1 MNRMPALLLAAGVI
15 FATPAAAQDIR
26 PPDNSSFDL
35 DPNTQGS
42 EAWRGTVAERDRQA
56 IEGARETGDTVIA
69 AQIGEVAEPA
79 AEAQE
84 TSGESATDARPETGY
99 AHQEAPP
106 VIHAPSDVLD
116 PTYPGAAPGQDLS
129 DLLGVL
135 IEEWSREPE
144 IVALSY
150 DAAAAS
156 PAEEEPPLAA
166 PDPPALTLA
175 VEAGRPL
182 YARTLYEVT
191 SDFPGPVLIEIL
203 EPPLNGAVATGAFS
217 QVRDSLVLRLTRL
230 EIDGVSVAVD
240 GWAVGL
246 DCACFGIEGEVDRH
260 WFDRV
265 IMPAAIAFVEG
276 WARAIARPETTVN
289 IDGGLIVQSTAAA
302 TSKDR
307 IYEGIAAATGPAA
320 AVLTEDAPRAM
331 TVSIPRNTELA
342 VTFAAAPLI
351 AGIPPEGD
359 AVP

>member
-1 MNRMPALLLAAGVI
+1 MVK
-15 FATPAAAQDIR
+15 
-26 PPDNSSFDL
+26 
-35 DPNTQGS
+35 
-42 EAWRGTVAERDRQA
+42 
-56 IEGARETGDTVIA
+56 
-69 AQIGEVAEPA
+69 
-79 AEAQE
+79 
-84 TSGESATDARPETGY
+84 
-99 AHQEAPP
+99 
-106 VIHAPSDVLD
+106 
-116 PTYPGAAPGQDLS
+116 
-129 DLLGVL
+129 
-135 IEEWSREPE
+135 REPE
-144 IVALSY
+144 IVAVSY
-150 DAAAAS
+150 DAAAVP

-166 PDPPALTLA
+166 PGPPALTLA

-276 WARAIARPETTVN
+276 WARAVARPQTTVN
-289 IDGGLIVQSTAAA
+289 IDGGIVVQSTSEA
-302 TSKDR
+302 TSR
-307 IYEGIAAATGPAA
+307 QRVYEGLAAATGPAA
-320 AVLTEDAPRAM
+320 AVLQEDAPRAM

-359 AVP
+359 AGP

>member
-1 MNRMPALLLAAGVI
+1 MTPLRTALAAALLLAL
-15 FATPAAAQDIR
+15 PAPAQESR
-26 PPDNSSFDL
+26 LPDNSSFDL

-42 EAWRGTVAERDRQA
+42 EAWRGTVAERDRRVIGQ
-56 IEGARETGDTVIA
+56 ARETGDTVIA
-69 AQIGEVAEPA
+69 AQVGEVAEPA
-79 AEAQE
+79 AGQEARNE
-84 TSGESATDARPETGY
+84 APPATRPETGY

-106 VIHAPSDVLD
+106 VIHPPSDVLD
-116 PTYPGAAPGQDLS
+116 PAYPGTAPGQDLS

-135 IEEWSREPE
+135 IEEWSRPPE

-150 DAAAAS
+150 AAAAAG
-156 PAEEEPPLAA
+156 PAGEEEPPAV
-166 PDPPALTLA
+166 PGPPALDHA

-182 YARTLYEVT
+182 YARTLYEVN

-203 EPPLNGAVATGAFS
+203 EPPLDGAVATGSFTR
-217 QVRDSLVLRLTRL
+217 VRDSLVLRLERL

-276 WARAIARPETTVN
+276 WARAVARPQTTVN
-289 IDGGLIVQSTAAA
+289 VDGGIVVQSTSEA
-302 TSKDR
+302 TSRER

-342 VTFAAAPLI
+342 VTFAAAPGI
-351 AGIPPEGD
+351 APGGD
-359 AVP
+359 ADR